1 MKGLRLTA
9 GLGVL
14 LLLVC
19 MGCSSGGGGIAG
31 DPVESQ
37 ITEPEFE
44 RLMANV
50 VLPTL
55 ELLNFSFLAQSTA
68 PVSSRETACED
79 RSEEFCPDGGTAE
92 FCIDF
97 FNFFI
102 ELDQCDNDGK
112 ISHGTIAGTPV
123 NDTTFDLDLDVVT
136 GDLSLGGRMTVI
148 REDGCLRER
157 LDRLTASS
165 PDGSA
170 SYDGDVMYCT
180 DAYPV
185 GALDVYMVLA
195 GVFDYHFELDMDGT
209 ETALVVVFDISSG
222 DQLMSCSV
230 NLESAEAT
238 CVSR

>member
-44 RLMANV
+44 RLMTDM

-55 ELLNFSFLAQSTA
+55 ELLNFSFLAQSIDPA
-68 PVSSRETACED
+68 PSRETACQD
-79 RSEEFCPDGGTAE
+79 RTEEFCPDGGTAE

-97 FNFFI
+97 FSFFI
-102 ELDQCDNDGK
+102 ELDQCNDDGK
-112 ISHGTIAGTPV
+112 ISHGTATGTPT
-123 NDTTFDLDLDVVT
+123 NDTTFELDLDLVT
-136 GDLSLGGRMTVI
+136 GDVSLGGGLTLTRV
-148 REDGCLRER
+148 DGCLRER
-157 LDRLTASS
+157 LDGLTASS

-170 SYDGDVMYCT
+170 SYDGDVLYCI

-185 GALDVYMVLA
+185 GDLDVYMVLA
-195 GVFDYHFELDMDGT
+195 GVYDYHFEMSMDGT
-209 ETALVVVFDISSG
+209 GMALVVVFDISSG
-222 DQLMSCSV
+222 DQLTSCSV
-230 NLESAEAT
+230 DLESGEAT
-238 CVSR
+238 CVAR